1 MSKTL
6 ASQIDVDV
14 SPARVWGVLTDL
26 GAYPEWNPFIVR
38 AEGRIEVGSRLS
50 LRMQPVGARAVSL
63 RPTVLEAVEGGHLR
77 WRGQLWMRGIFDAEH
92 DFRVEALDEGRSR
105 LTQNER
111 FTGLLAPV
119 MARSLDRH
127 TLPAFQAMNAA
138 LKLRAEQ
145 TVTTPS

>member
-6 ASQIDVDV
+6 ASQIDIDC
-14 SPARVWGVLTDL
+14 SPARVWEVLTDL
-26 GAYPEWNPFIVR
+26 GAYPQWNPFVVR

-63 RPTVLEAVEGGHLR
+63 RPTVLDAVEGSHLR
-77 WRGQLWMRGIFDAEH
+77 WRGRLWIRGLFDAEH
-92 DFRVEALDEGRSR
+92 DFRVEALDGGRSR

-119 MARSLDRH
+119 MSRSLDRH
-127 TLPAFQAMNAA
+127 TLPAFEAMNAA

-145 TVTTPS
+145 SVTAPS

>member
-6 ASQIDVDV
+6 ASQIDVDA
-14 SPARVWGVLTDL
+14 SPSRVWEVLTDY

-50 LRMQPVGARAVSL
+50 LRMQPVGARGVSL
-63 RPTVLEAVEGGHLR
+63 QPTVLEAVEGRLR
-77 WRGQLWMRGIFDAEH
+77 WRGRLWMPGILDAEH
-92 DFRVEALDEGRSR
+92 DFRVEALDGGRSR
-105 LTQNER
+105 LTQNEK

-127 TLPAFQAMNAA
+127 TLPAFEAMNAA

-145 TVTTPS
+145 PVTAPS

>member
-6 ASQIDVDV
+6 ASQIDVDA
-14 SPARVWGVLTDL
+14 SPSRVWEVLTDY

-50 LRMQPVGARAVSL
+50 LRMQPVGARGVSL
-63 RPTVLEAVEGGHLR
+63 RPTVLEAVEGRLR
-77 WRGQLWMRGIFDAEH
+77 WRGRLWMPGILDAEH
-92 DFRVEALDEGRSR
+92 DFRVEALDGGRSR
-105 LTQNER
+105 LTQNEK

-119 MARSLDRH
+119 MARPLDRH
-127 TLPAFQAMNAA
+127 TLPAFKAMNAA

-145 TVTTPS
+145 PVTAPS

>member
-6 ASQIDVDV
+6 ASQIDVDA
-14 SPARVWGVLTDL
+14 SPARVWEVLTDY
-26 GAYPEWNPFIVR
+26 ATYPQWNPFIVR

-63 RPTVLEAVEGGHLR
+63 QPTVLEAVEGHRLR
-77 WRGQLWMRGIFDAEH
+77 WRGRLWLPGIFDAEH
-92 DFRVEALDEGRSR
+92 DFQVQALGGGRSR

-127 TLPAFQAMNAA
+127 TLPAFEAMNAA

-145 TVTTPS
+145 AVTAPS